1 MFASGLN
8 QPLRSAQ
15 RLAESLGWKLDLG
28 AAQSPA
34 SAPAPSTYQLSPRS
48 FAVAAPRHSYRQWC
62 HPVPLFPGVSQ
73 VPTGPGRVS
82 PRLRQKEHQ
91 AAGGL
96 QSPDIP
102 ILPHEPRTSSF
113 RAALYPVGVGQV
125 RLPRE
130 ATPAASGRS
139 TGSFASVHTAGK
151 GREGLPAEREDVL
164 SFSTIKLQI
173 GGDSL
178 PQGCLRTCQQ
188 HNSCSWMNCDRQGE
202 ASPDRV
208 GPGTR
213 GRMCCDLLAICLLGQ
228 KKGHTC
234 PPGVPGRRDGSF
246 VQPCSLSLTGV
257 WHLREKEGNRELPV
271 ETGSAFGGRGRG
283 AQERAARAVGAGMA
297 GELPAQGGQVLRTN
311 VPRGSLPRAW
321 RGALRKGLGEGAFRT
336 GR

>member
-1 MFASGLN
+1 M
-8 QPLRSAQ
+8 
-15 RLAESLGWKLDLG
+15 
-28 AAQSPA
+28 
-34 SAPAPSTYQLSPRS
+34 
-48 FAVAAPRHSYRQWC
+48 
-62 HPVPLFPGVSQ
+62 
-73 VPTGPGRVS
+73 S

-188 HNSCSWMNCDRQGE
+188 HNPCSWMNCDRQGE

-283 AQERAARAVGAGMA
+283 ARERAARAVGAGTA
-297 GELPAQGGQVLRTN
+297 GELPAQGGQVLRGN

-321 RGALRKGLGEGAFRT
+321 RGALRKGLGEGGFRT